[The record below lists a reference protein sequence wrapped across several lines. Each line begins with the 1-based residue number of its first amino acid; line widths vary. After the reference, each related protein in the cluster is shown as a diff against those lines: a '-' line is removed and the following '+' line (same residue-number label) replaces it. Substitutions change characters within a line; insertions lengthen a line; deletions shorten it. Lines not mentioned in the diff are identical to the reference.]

1 MAEKEK
7 GPEQELQIKVVQLKY
22 LEDYFQDLL
31 ARENLLVS
39 SYNDIENAEETV
51 NELSKRKG
59 FETLV
64 YIGGG
69 MYIAGS
75 INATEKV
82 LVNVGADVIIEKR
95 LNEALAFIQ
104 EKKEEIKRILND
116 INQQKQQTASAI
128 QRLREDVENS
138 IRKRQTSG

>member
-1 MAEKEK
+1 MAEKDL
-7 GPEQELQIKVVQLKY
+7 EQELQIKVVQLKY

-75 INATEKV
+75 INATERV
-82 LVNVGADVIIEKR
+82 LVNVGANVIMEKR

-116 INQQKQQTASAI
+116 INQQKQQTALAI

>member
-82 LVNVGADVIIEKR
+82 LVNVGANVIIEKR

>member
-1 MAEKEK
+1 MAEKDL
-7 GPEQELQIKVVQLKY
+7 EQELQIKVVQLKY

-75 INATEKV
+75 INATDKV
-82 LVNVGADVIIEKR
+82 LVNVGANVILEKK

-104 EKKEEIKRILND
+104 GKKEEIKRILND
-116 INQQKQQTASAI
+116 INQQKQQTALAI
-128 QRLREDVENS
+128 QRLREDVEKS

>member
-1 MAEKEK
+1 MAEKDS
-7 GPEQELQIKVVQLKY
+7 EQELQIKVVQLKY

-39 SYNDIENAEETV
+39 SYNDIENAEETI

-69 MYIAGS
+69 MYIAGC
-75 INATEKV
+75 INATDKV
-82 LVNVGADVIIEKR
+82 LVNIGANVVMEKR
-95 LNEALAFIQ
+95 LNDALAFING
-104 EKKEEIKRILND
+104 KKEEIKRILND
-116 INQQKQQTASAI
+116 INQQKQQTALAL
-128 QRLREDVENS
+128 QKLREDVENS

>member
-7 GPEQELQIKVVQLKY
+7 DPEQELQIKVVQLKY

-82 LVNVGADVIIEKR
+82 LVNVGANVIIEKR

-116 INQQKQQTASAI
+116 INQQKQQTALAI